1 MGLLVWMHDFLWNR
15 VGIWCLI
22 LLGSILSV
30 GCGFPQL
37 HFMSPVLRQ
46 LFRNKQD
53 SGVTPFQALC
63 TALGGSVGTGN
74 LVGVAGAICMGGP
87 GSLFWMWVCSFFA
100 MAVKFGEALLSRC
113 YGVSNGDER
122 VSGSMY
128 VLLLGMKK
136 PWLAGVYAALGVAAA
151 LGMGSA
157 VQISAALSAV
167 HTAKESFGM
176 TAGSFDLFYGFGFCL
191 ISAFVLRSGGRKT
204 ASVMGKLVPAA
215 AGGYVL
221 CCLGILAFRWRQLGS
236 ALALIFRGAFS
247 APAVTGGAVGSVLAA
262 MGVGCCK
269 GMFSNEAGLGT
280 AAMAYGAL
288 QTDDP
293 VGQSM
298 LSIAEVGIDTLLI
311 CTLSGLVILT
321 SQVSVPYGKNLG
333 AELWISAF
341 AESLGSWSFP
351 ILAALLG
358 CFSLSTVLTWGHYG
372 KLCMQFLF
380 GQDSVYLFLLA
391 QGAVLILGA
400 AFAAPSVWLLAE
412 TVNGLLMLPNLISLF
427 SLRGNLY
434 RMTKDTG
441 GGAAKGGT
449 YANIHQCQSL

>member
-1 MGLLVWMHDFLWNR
+1 MGPLVWMHDFLWNR

-22 LLGSILSV
+22 LLGGTLSV

-46 LFRNKQD
+46 LFRKNQ
-53 SGVTPFQALC
+53 SGGVTPFQALC

-113 YGVSNGDER
+113 YGVSDGGER
-122 VSGSMY
+122 LSGPMY

-136 PWLAGVYAALGVAAA
+136 PWLARVYASLGVAAA
-151 LGMGSA
+151 LGMGTA
-157 VQISAALSAV
+157 VQISSALSAV
-167 HTAKESFGM
+167 HVADKSFGVSS
-176 TAGSFDLFYGFGFCL
+176 GNYDLFVGLGFCL
-191 ISAFVLRSGGRKT
+191 ISAFVLRAGGRKT
-204 ASVMGKLVPAA
+204 AAVMGRLIPAA

-221 CCLGILAFRWRQLGS
+221 CCLGILASRWRQLGDAFS
-236 ALALIFRGAFS
+236 LVLRGAFS
-247 APAVTGGAVGSVLAA
+247 VSAVTGGAVGSVFAA

-298 LSIAEVGIDTLLI
+298 LAIAEVAIDTLLI

-321 SQVSVPYGKNLG
+321 SQTAVPYGKNLG
-333 AELWISAF
+333 AELWISSL

-372 KLCMQFLF
+372 MLCMQFLF
-380 GQDSVYLFLLA
+380 GKDSISLFLAA
-391 QGAVLILGA
+391 QGAVLLLGA
-400 AFAAPSVWLLAE
+400 VFSAPSVWLLAE